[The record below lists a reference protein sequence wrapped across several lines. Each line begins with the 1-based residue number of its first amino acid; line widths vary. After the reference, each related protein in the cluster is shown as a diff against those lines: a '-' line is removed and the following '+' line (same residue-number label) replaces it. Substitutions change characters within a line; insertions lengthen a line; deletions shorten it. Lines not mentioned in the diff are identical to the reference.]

1 MICSRCVYDDTIPY
15 IHFDSDGVCNYCHQH
30 DQLEMEYRND
40 GSGIRKLQDLAEK
53 IRKQQK
59 HKQYD
64 VVVGVSGGT
73 DSSYLLH
80 LTKEILGLRPL
91 AVHFDNTWNSGI
103 AVENIKA
110 VTDKL
115 GIDLYTVVADNHEFN
130 DIFRSFI
137 KASVPDIDTP
147 SDIALATVH
156 YMACQKFGIR
166 HIFEGHS
173 FRTEGISPHGWF
185 YMDARYIAS
194 VHKTFGQMRMK
205 TYPNLWMHKWLTWI
219 ILYRIKKV
227 RPLYY
232 IDYQKQ
238 QTRELL
244 SSSYGWQP
252 YGGHHMENHT
262 SYFTNNYWL
271 PKKFGYDLRICE
283 YSALVRS
290 GQLTRDEA
298 LDLLKQPKT
307 LPEGILT
314 EIRKRLGF
322 SVEEFDF
329 LLNQPNKSFRDH
341 KTYKRRFEKLRFL
354 FFLLSKANLVPM
366 SFYLKYTKK
375 YPQ

>member
-40 GSGIRKLQDLAEK
+40 GTGIRKLQDLAEK

-80 LTKEILGLRPL
+80 LTKEIMGLRPL

-252 YGGHHMENHT
+252 YGGHHMENYT

-290 GQLTRDEA
+290 GQLSRDEA

-329 LLNQPNKSFRDH
+329 LLNQPNKSFRDY